1 MRQSV
6 PRWGLFLIVALLALG
21 LSSATQA
28 DGPVNEEEQQSEQ
41 AQQSDDGSAESGGI
55 PFQDVPANHWAADDV
70 RFLVEQGVIE
80 GVPGGEFQGQRS
92 PTRYEVATM
101 LSRAL
106 DGLEQMGA
114 QTASQTASE
123 GEQIRQEDLQ
133 VLQDLIFKISD
144 RVQSLSGEVDT
155 LKNQNPEIDP
165 QLRERIQNV
174 EGQSDRISQLQSTV
188 EEQRQQ
194 INELQERME
203 SFQVESTTATEEQLA
218 EADQQILANRI
229 IGITGLLFSVVG
241 IALTTLR

>member
-1 MRQSV
+1 VRQSI
-6 PRWGLFLIVALLALG
+6 PRWGLFVIVALLALG

-28 DGPVNEEEQQSEQ
+28 DGPVNQEDQQT
-41 AQQSDDGSAESGGI
+41 QQSDDSSTDGGGI

-70 RFLVEQGVIE
+70 GFLVDQGVIE
-80 GVPGGEFQGQRS
+80 GVPGGEFQGERS

-106 DGLEQMGA
+106 QGLEEMA
-114 QTASQTASE
+114 PQTASQTASS
-123 GEQIRQEDLQ
+123 GQPIRKEDLQ
-133 VLQDLIFKISD
+133 VLRDLIFKISD
-144 RVQSLSGEVDT
+144 RVQALNGEVDT
-155 LKNQNPEIDP
+155 LKNENPEIDP

-174 EGQSDRISQLQSTV
+174 ESQSDRISQLQSTV

-194 INELQERME
+194 INELQKRME

>member
-1 MRQSV
+1 MRQSI
-6 PRWGLFLIVALLALG
+6 PRWGLFMIVALLALG

-28 DGPVNEEEQQSEQ
+28 DGPVNQEDQQT
-41 AQQSDDGSAESGGI
+41 QQSDDSSTDGGGI

-70 RFLVEQGVIE
+70 GFLVDQGVIE
-80 GVPGGEFQGQRS
+80 GVPGGEFQGERS

-106 DGLEQMGA
+106 QGLEEMEP
-114 QTASQTASE
+114 QTASQTASS
-123 GEQIRQEDLQ
+123 GQPIRKEDLQ
-133 VLQDLIFKISD
+133 VLRDLIFKISD
-144 RVQSLSGEVDT
+144 RVQAVSGEVDT
-155 LKNQNPEIDP
+155 LKNENPEIDP
-165 QLRERIQNV
+165 QLRERVQNV
-174 EGQSDRISQLQSTV
+174 ESQSDRISQLQSTV